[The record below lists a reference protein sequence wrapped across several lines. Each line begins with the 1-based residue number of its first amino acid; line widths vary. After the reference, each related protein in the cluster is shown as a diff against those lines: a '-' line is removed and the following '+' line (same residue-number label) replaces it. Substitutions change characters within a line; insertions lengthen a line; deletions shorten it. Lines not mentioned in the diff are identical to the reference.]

1 MAPSLEPPQDGMWI
15 QLLING
21 ILERLTCFESRRVR
35 GRDLNRLTSARIT
48 SLTRRSRFCGE
59 SSKPAKETLPPLAS
73 APVIALI
80 AASMRD
86 RQTLER
92 SASAAMASIKSFLF
106 TLFPRV
112 V

>member
-35 GRDLNRLTSARIT
+35 GRDLNRLTSARIPP
-48 SLTRRSRFCGE
+48 TRRSRFPE
-59 SSKPAKETLPPLAS
+59 KVPKPTKETLPPLAS

-86 RQTLER
+86 RQALED
-92 SASAAMASIKSFLF
+92 
-106 TLFPRV
+106 PRLRR
-112 V
+112 